1 MNEIRLEKAS
11 DLLIFTS
18 NSTVRS
24 LFFHKLDGKNV
35 YSNFKILQK
44 KIQNE
49 KLCHDTMSAYLS
61 LGR

>member
-44 KIQNE
+44 KYKMKN
-49 KLCHDTMSAYLS
+49 CAMTPCVHT
-61 LGR
+61 